1 MHTTKDPTAGL
12 RMAALR
18 PGSETP
24 VHQRR
29 LGKVYRFILNYEPQN
44 TTTSEDESGEESSHE
59 DRIEPSIG

>member
-12 RMAALR
+12 RMATLR

-29 LGKVYRFILNYEPQN
+29 LGKVYRFILNYEPQKM
-44 TTTSEDESGEESSHE
+44 TTSEDRLGEVSSQE
-59 DRIEPSIG
+59 DHIEPSVG